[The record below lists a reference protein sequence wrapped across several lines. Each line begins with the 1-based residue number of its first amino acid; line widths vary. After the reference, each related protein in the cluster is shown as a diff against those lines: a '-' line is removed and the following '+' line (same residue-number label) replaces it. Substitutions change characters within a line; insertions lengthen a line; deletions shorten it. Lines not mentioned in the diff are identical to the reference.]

1 MKIIIYL
8 ITLLFLTSA
17 FAIER
22 KAPGLLPS
30 PQDVK
35 WSEAT
40 QILKL
45 VSIKSTF
52 KESTKT
58 QFALEELKSLL
69 KLNNIIVSKEA
80 TFQVNLNLGEVN
92 APYQKDEAYH
102 LSVVANGI
110 TLTANTDKG
119 LFYGIQ
125 TIRQLIVQE
134 DNKTTIALCQIT
146 DYPAYKIRG
155 FMHDVGRDFQSIRQ
169 IKQHIEVMSLYK
181 YNVFHWH
188 LTDNFGW
195 RLESKAFPELQSEK
209 AFGRHHGKY
218 YKQQEFKDIIE
229 YSRLRNITI
238 IPEFDGPGHSEAF
251 RHGLGFTNMKD
262 PNVIPTM
269 VKLINELSTL
279 ASKEVISYIHI
290 GTDEVRKSDEY
301 VNDDYLPAIYKA
313 VRKNGRRVIGWWK
326 GMYIPGDK
334 KTIQQT

>member
-125 TIRQLIVQE
+125 TIRQLIVQ
-134 DNKTTIALCQIT
+134 D
-146 DYPAYKIRG
+146 
-155 FMHDVGRDFQSIRQ
+155 DVGRDFQSIRQ